1 MVEKFV
7 PTLTPEQ
14 QQTSRFLSE
23 QFDTFNATL
32 EQTPNSIETAGAFF
46 TQETIVGS
54 LFEYGI
60 KKDKYLGTD
69 FLFKNEIK

>member
-1 MVEKFV
+1 MVETFV

-14 QQTSRFLSE
+14 QQTSRFLDE
-23 QFDTFNATL
+23 QFNNFSATL

-54 LFEYGI
+54 LLEYGI
-60 KKDKYLGTD
+60 KKT
-69 FLFKNEIK
+69 NTQAIM